1 MAENT
6 SKAKIK
12 NTSGRTIVGIDVGGS
27 TTKIVGFGPDGGLI
41 SPIFVRATDPV
52 TSAYGAFGRFISENG
67 LTLGD
72 IDRVMMTGAGSGFV
86 SSPIFSLECRSVT
99 EFKSIGL
106 GGLYLSGLDE
116 AIVVSMGTGTAIIHA
131 KRTPDGD
138 IIDYLGGTGVGG
150 GTLVGLSRMLINID
164 NIAHIEQLCEGGD
177 LSKVDLRVKDISR
190 EGQFTE
196 LNGNLTASNFGNLSD
211 LASRNDIALGIVN
224 MVSETVAMMA
234 LFAARNFGIKN
245 IVLTGNLT
253 TMKPV
258 RDIFSRADKS
268 FGVNFIIPELSQY
281 GTVIGAALQ

>member
-1 MAENT
+1 MAEI
-6 SKAKIK
+6 SGRAKIK
-12 NTSGRTIVGIDVGGS
+12 NNSGRTIVGIDVGGS

-52 TSAYGAFGRFISENG
+52 TSAYGAFGRFTSENG
-67 LTLGD
+67 LSLGD
-72 IDRVMMTGAGSGFV
+72 IDRVMMTGAGSGCV
-86 SSPIFSLECRSVT
+86 TSPIFSLECRSVT
-99 EFKSIGL
+99 EFKCIGL

-131 KRTPDGD
+131 RRTPDGAVT
-138 IIDYLGGTGVGG
+138 DYLGGTGVGG
-150 GTLVGLSRMLINID
+150 GTLVGLSRKLINID

-177 LSKVDLRVKDISR
+177 LSKVDLRVRDISR
-190 EGQFTE
+190 EGQFTG
-196 LNGNLTASNFGNLSD
+196 LNDNLTASNFGNLSD
-211 LASRNDIALGIVN
+211 LASRSDIALGIVN

-234 LFAARNFGIKN
+234 IFAARNFGLKN

-253 TMKPV
+253 TMNPV
-258 RDIFSRADKS
+258 RRTFEGLQKP